1 MGLFDST
8 GYALRPGVVGC
19 ACALPASEDASGRSD
34 RWRLAAS
41 FGCAIIAQAL
51 LLTSLP
57 IVATVIAPSPWLAK
71 LPYALTWLGAAL
83 ASFPASILIDQFGR
97 RAAFALG
104 ASTGLAGGLVA
115 GCSGLGP
122 FLPPRGSVPR
132 SDGWRDVDG
141 HPASCRW
148 DRGIHS

>member
-8 GYALRPGVVGC
+8 CYPLRPGVVGC

-57 IVATVIAPSPWLAK
+57 IVATVIAPSPWLAN

-115 GCSGLGP
+115 GWAAAKGN
-122 FLPPRGSVPR
+122 
-132 SDGWRDVDG
+132 
-141 HPASCRW
+141 
-148 DRGIHS
+148 